1 MDNLLFII
9 LLTSVLFYIYRYNK
23 ENLNNTRNFE
33 LDKKIRNI
41 DNENK
46 IIKEISEVKKD
57 KIENKNLDLNI
68 KFHPYPDSSQ
78 NFIYVA
84 GVNESLLKSNYIDDA
99 YNLMIGELRQ
109 NITNDQ
115 FKNIQGKIKN
125 QNVQK
130 KKKLFNPSF
139 YRFGQHYYNFK
150 NLDNHIIRPNY
161 QINANYL

>member
-9 LLTSVLFYIYRYNK
+9 LLTTVLFYIYKYNK

-41 DNENK
+41 NNEKK

-78 NFIYVA
+78 NFIYTPD
-84 GVNESLLKSNYIDDA
+84 VNEALVKSNYIDDA
-99 YNLMIGELRQ
+99 HDLMIGELRQ
-109 NITNDQ
+109 NISEE
-115 FKNIQGKIKN
+115 KLRNIQGKIKN

-130 KKKLFNPSF
+130 KVKLFNPSF
-139 YRFGQHYYNFK
+139 YRFGTHYYNFQE
-150 NLDNHIIRPNY
+150 LDNHIIKPNY
-161 QINANYL
+161 NINANYL